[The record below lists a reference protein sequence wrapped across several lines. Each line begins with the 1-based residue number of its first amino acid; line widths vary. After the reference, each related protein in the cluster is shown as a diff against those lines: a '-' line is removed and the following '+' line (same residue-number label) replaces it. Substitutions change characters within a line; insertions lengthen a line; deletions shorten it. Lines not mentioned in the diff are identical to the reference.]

1 MTPKTRAAM
10 RRLAASLAVTS
21 GRPANDASPA
31 LTVGAAVEVHLAG
44 SRIACVVRDLA
55 ASGYRATLADERGE
69 KYPIVR
75 SREGVYRYLGR
86 YPVTLV

>member
-1 MTPKTRAAM
+1 MTPKARAAM
-10 RRLAASLAVTS
+10 RRLAAYLAVTS
-21 GRPANDASPA
+21 GHPANDASPA
-31 LTVGAAVEVHLAG
+31 LTVGAAVTVHLVG
-44 SRIACVVRDLA
+44 HPIACVVLDLV
-55 ASGYRATLADERGE
+55 ASGYRATLVDGCGE